1 MGEPLRHNM
10 TFDLFLRCLTEACDS
25 IDETE
30 IIFLDDLERGEC
42 IMGYIPYLNLKDKTV
57 YFDHPYWVGTGC
69 DIEDGAEFKTAEEL
83 LHAEIYG
90 GRSIFQSWEQ
100 VSVLNL
106 GMVPLEDWFNACS
119 FEAEVF
125 NENGIWKLRT
135 LRG

>member
-1 MGEPLRHNM
+1 MDENLRHNM
-10 TFDLFLRCLTEACDS
+10 DFDLFYRCLTEAHDT

-42 IMGYIPYLNLKDKTV
+42 IMGYIPYLNLKGKTV

-69 DIEDGAEFKTAEEL
+69 DIEDGAEFESAKDL

-90 GRSIFQSWEQ
+90 GRSIFQAWEH

-106 GMVPLEDWFNACS
+106 GMIPLEDWFNTCS
-119 FEAEVF
+119 FKAEVF
-125 NENGIWKLRT
+125 IENGIWKLRT
-135 LRG
+135 FWG